1 MPDAAFCLLCL
12 RVPAQTSKQISC
24 DMFQAIAEVNEKLKS
39 NVFRRVIGSKVVS
52 ELEPASDYYIAEN
65 YHQQYL
71 EKGGRFSRPQDA
83 SKGATEK
90 IRCYG

>member
-1 MPDAAFCLLCL
+1 MFALL
-12 RVPAQTSKQISC
+12 
-24 DMFQAIAEVNEKLKS
+24 QAIEEVNKKLQS
-39 NVFRRVIGSKVVS
+39 NVFRRVVGSKVVS
-52 ELEPASDYYIAEN
+52 ELKPASDYYVAEN

-71 EKGGRFSRPQDA
+71 EKGGRFSRPHNA

>member
-1 MPDAAFCLLCL
+1 MLF
-12 RVPAQTSKQISC
+12 V
-24 DMFQAIAEVNEKLKS
+24 QAIAEVNKKLQS
-39 NVFRRVIGSKVVS
+39 NVFRRVVGSKVVS
-52 ELEPASDYYIAEN
+52 ELEPASDYYVAEN

-71 EKGGRFSRPQDA
+71 EKGGRFARPQNA